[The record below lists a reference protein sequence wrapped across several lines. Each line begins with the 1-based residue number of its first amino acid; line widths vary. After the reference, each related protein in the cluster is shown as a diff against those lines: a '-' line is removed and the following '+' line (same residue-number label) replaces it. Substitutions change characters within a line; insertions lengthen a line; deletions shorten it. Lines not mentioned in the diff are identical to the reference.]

1 MMKAAQPILPN
12 FLIAGAAKCGTTSL
26 YHYLGQHP
34 DVFLSTPKEP
44 NFFRVLPNIPVPA
57 PAMT

>member
-1 MMKAAQPILPN
+1 MLPSEENMPMMSKVDMQPGLLN
-12 FLIAGAAKCGTTSL
+12 FLIVGAAKCGTTSL

-44 NFFRVLPNIPVPA
+44 N
-57 PAMT
+57 